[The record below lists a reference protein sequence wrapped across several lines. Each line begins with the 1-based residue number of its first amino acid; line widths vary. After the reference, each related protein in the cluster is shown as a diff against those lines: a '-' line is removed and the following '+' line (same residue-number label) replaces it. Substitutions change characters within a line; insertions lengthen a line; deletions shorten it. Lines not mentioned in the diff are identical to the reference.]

1 MFQLQIFGIILFVQD
16 SIFSLP
22 FVSLLFL
29 ATRAELLVVK
39 YRHKSRDKESPTKR
53 KKVEHRAS
61 SNSALWCRRRRRRC
75 CAGPIWKMDNFLTLW
90 DIRLIFGIHTCHD
103 NTLYSE
109 KFFWNRM
116 GPTSPT
122 SLPAENLRKWI
133 TSTKIV
139 RFGWDLVCKSVSL
152 PYITL
157 RNFVDVAPLI
167 CHPAWPTEKLTCRK
181 NFKLL

>member
-1 MFQLQIFGIILFVQD
+1 MDIFLMLWD
-16 SIFSLP
+16 TSLISGMWVYYVYTLCSEN
-22 FVSLLFL
+22 FFL
-29 ATRAELLVVK
+29 
-39 YRHKSRDKESPTKR
+39 KSKNANQPNQPTDQK
-53 KKVEHRAS
+53 
-61 SNSALWCRRRRRRC
+61 
-75 CAGPIWKMDNFLTLW
+75 PTKMDNFLTLW

-139 RFGWDLVCKSVSL
+139 RFGWDLVCKLVLL

-157 RNFVDVAPLI
+157 RNLNEVGPLF
-167 CHPAWPTEKLTCRK
+167 CRPARPTRKLTYRK